1 MLKRAATIGAE
12 AALRYVYGNI
22 PGKVADLENTRCPT
36 CRRTLIDRYGYLIH
50 GVQSDTDRRLPFV
63 RHPNPGLW
71 SDVFTEQRTAFP
83 IPLRLGRV

>member
-12 AALRYVYGNI
+12 AGLRYVYAGNI

-50 GVQSDTDRRLPFV
+50 GAQSDTDRRLPFV
-63 RHPNPGLW
+63 RHPNP
-71 SDVFTEQRTAFP
+71 R
-83 IPLRLGRV
+83 PLE